1 MRVSNKQMVNIV
13 KSDLFRNAEQL
24 LKAQE
29 RVATRK
35 LINRPSD
42 DPIGM
47 GKVLDYRK
55 TISSIDQYNNNIV
68 SAKNRTEFTDTLLEN
83 LHDLVDQAKRM
94 VSEHSNQTDPELRQG
109 AAQQVEGIYDQVLAI
124 ANTKY
129 GDAYLFAGHQSDTP
143 PFTECA
149 AITCGAETD
158 LNESDYFTI
167 GPGYYVWYDTD
178 GNDPDPAADPAANP
192 GLAGRIGIQVNVNG
206 FDSAAVASAT
216 TTAINNIAGSDYT
229 ATVSSTVSDK
239 VEIAPTN
246 PVILTCAAGLTDG
259 DFLTFGS
266 DSYVWY
272 DRNGGGDPGDDLTA
286 NPEVAGRTGIQVNV
300 NGLSTADAVASATMT
315 AVNNIAGSDYTATV
329 SLTDSEKVEIVPR
342 SVSYPDVV
350 DVNTGFTTHDM
361 EYVGDRGKTNVIV
374 GEGAQVRIN
383 LTGDDLFTGAAVA
396 SGTNVFDDL
405 KALKDAL
412 EADPFVASAV
422 SDLAD
427 NLAKGVNQVEGAGV
441 SQSITYRRLE
451 TTENHWV
458 KFKDSVVNMLS
469 RIEDADLATAIVEL
483 QAQETAY
490 ETALATA
497 AKMFNR
503 RSLIDFI

>member
-1 MRVSNKQMVNIV
+1 MRVSNKQMVSVV

-29 RVATRK
+29 KVATRK

-55 TISSIDQYNNNIV
+55 TLSSIDQYNNNIV
-68 SAKNRTEFTDTLLEN
+68 SAKNRTEFTDTLMEN

-94 VSEHSNQTDPELRQG
+94 VAEHSNQTDPELRQG

-129 GDAYLFAGHQSDTP
+129 DGNYLFAGHDTDTI
-143 PFTECA
+143 PFPRDEVT
-149 AITCGAETD
+149 TGAESTLD
-158 LNESDYFTI
+158 DGEYFNISSSTGDDYS
-167 GPGYYVWYDTD
+167 VWYRID
-178 GNDPDPAADPAANP
+178 GSPA
-192 GLAGRIGIQVNVNG
+192 
-206 FDSAAVASAT
+206 T
-216 TTAINNIAGSDYT
+216 
-229 ATVSSTVSDK
+229 
-239 VEIAPTN
+239 
-246 PVILTCAAGLTDG
+246 LTI
-259 DFLTFGS
+259 
-266 DSYVWY
+266 
-272 DRNGGGDPGDDLTA
+272 P
-286 NPEVAGRTGIQVNV
+286 GRTGIPVNIA
-300 NGLSTADAVASATMT
+300 SDDTADQVATETKSAIDLVLDGGGLPVFTT
-315 AVNNIAGSDYTATV
+315 TRSGSEVTIASGG
-329 SLTDSEKVEIVPR
+329 EG
-342 SVSYPDVV
+342 V
-350 DVNTGFTTHDM
+350 DVTDYNSGFSFQNAT
-361 EYVGDRGKTNVIV
+361 YNGDSGKTNVIV

-422 SDLAD
+422 SNLAD
-427 NLAKGVNQVEGAGV
+427 NLAKGVNQVEGAAV

>member
-55 TISSIDQYNNNIV
+55 TLSSIDQYNNNIV

-83 LHDLVDQAKRM
+83 LHDLVDQAKRI
-94 VSEHSNQTDPELRQG
+94 VTEHSNQTDPELRQG

-129 GDAYLFAGHQSDTP
+129 GDAYLFAGHQSDTQ

-149 AITCGAETD
+149 AITCGKKAD
-158 LNESDYFTI
+158 LADGEYFTL
-167 GPGYYVWYDTD
+167 GSGHYVYYDT
-178 GNDPDPAADPAANP
+178 
-192 GLAGRIGIQVNVNG
+192 
-206 FDSAAVASAT
+206 T
-216 TTAINNIAGSDYT
+216 
-229 ATVSSTVSDK
+229 
-239 VEIAPTN
+239 
-246 PVILTCAAGLTDG
+246 
-259 DFLTFGS
+259 
-266 DSYVWY
+266 
-272 DRNGGGDPGDDLTA
+272 GGGLVDPIDDLTA
-286 NPEVAGRTGIQVNV
+286 NPGLTGRIGIPVDV
-300 NGLSTADAVASATMT
+300 SLLVLDTTAAAVADATMT
-315 AVNNIAGSDYTATV
+315 EIDANLNFTATV
-329 SLTDSEKVEIVPR
+329 PLNDLDKVEIVPNPV
-342 SVSYPDVV
+342 SGSYPDVV
-350 DVNTGFTTHDM
+350 DVNTGFTTHDI
-361 EYVGDRGKTNVIV
+361 EYVGDNGKTNVIV

-405 KALKDAL
+405 KALKNAL
-412 EADPFVASAV
+412 EADPFVTTAV

-427 NLAKGVNQVEGAGV
+427 NLAKGANQVEGAGV
-441 SQSITYRRLE
+441 SQSILYRRLE

-469 RIEDADLATAIVEL
+469 KIEDADYATAIVEL

-490 ETALATA
+490 EASLATA
-497 AKMFNR
+497 AKMFNKK
-503 RSLIDFI
+503 SLIDFL

>member
-1 MRVSNKQMVNIV
+1 MRVSNKQMVSVV

-29 RVATRK
+29 KVATRK

-55 TISSIDQYNNNIV
+55 TLSSIDQYNNNIT

-83 LHDLVDQAKRM
+83 LHDLVDQAKRIII
-94 VSEHSNQTDPELRQG
+94 EHSNETDPELRQG

-124 ANTKY
+124 ANSKY
-129 GDAYLFAGHQSDTP
+129 GDAYLFAGHKTETQ

-149 AITCGAETD
+149 AITCGEKETID
-158 LNESDYFTI
+158 SSDYFTI
-167 GPGYYVWYDTD
+167 GSGYYVWYDKMD
-178 GNDPDPAADPAANP
+178 GDSAPTVP
-192 GLAGRIGIQVNVNG
+192 GGRIGIEVDISG
-206 FDSAAVASAT
+206 ISSAAAVASAT
-216 TTAINNIAGSDYT
+216 MNAINSEIPGY
-229 ATVSSTVSDK
+229 ATRTLDK
-239 VEIAPTN
+239 VEMGT
-246 PVILTCAAGLTDG
+246 
-259 DFLTFGS
+259 
-266 DSYVWY
+266 
-272 DRNGGGDPGDDLTA
+272 
-286 NPEVAGRTGIQVNV
+286 TG
-300 NGLSTADAVASATMT
+300 
-315 AVNNIAGSDYTATV
+315 
-329 SLTDSEKVEIVPR
+329 
-342 SVSYPDVV
+342 SYPDIV
-350 DVNTGFTTHDM
+350 DVNTGFTTHDI
-361 EYVGDRGKTNVIV
+361 EYVGDKGKTNIIV

-412 EADPFVASAV
+412 EADPFVTTAV

-441 SQSITYRRLE
+441 SQSILYRRLE

-490 ETALATA
+490 EVSLATA
-497 AKMFNR
+497 AKMFNKK
-503 RSLIDFI
+503 SLIDFL

>member
-55 TISSIDQYNNNIV
+55 TISSIEQYDNNIT

-109 AAQQVEGIYDQVLAI
+109 AAQQVEGIYAQVLAI

-129 GDAYLFAGHQSDTP
+129 GDAYLFAGHQSDTQ
-143 PFTECA
+143 PFTDCA
-149 AITCGAETD
+149 AITCGEEADLTD
-158 LNESDYFTI
+158 GDYFTL
-167 GPGYYVWYDTD
+167 GSGYYVWYDTD
-178 GNDPDPAADPAANP
+178 GDLGTGDPA
-192 GLAGRIGIQVNVNG
+192 L
-206 FDSAAVASAT
+206 
-216 TTAINNIAGSDYT
+216 
-229 ATVSSTVSDK
+229 
-239 VEIAPTN
+239 
-246 PVILTCAAGLTDG
+246 
-259 DFLTFGS
+259 
-266 DSYVWY
+266 
-272 DRNGGGDPGDDLTA
+272 
-286 NPEVAGRTGIQVNV
+286 AGRTGIQVDV
-300 NGLSTADAVASATMT
+300 SGLGSAVAVASATMT
-315 AVNNIAGSDYTATV
+315 AIQANPNFTATV
-329 SLTDSEKVEIVPR
+329 PLDDLDKVEIVPNPV
-342 SVSYPDVV
+342 SGSYPDVV
-350 DVNTGFTTHDM
+350 DVNTGFTTHDTK
-361 EYVGDRGKTNVIV
+361 YVGDSGKTNVIV

-383 LTGDDLFTGAAVA
+383 LTGDDIFTGAAVA
-396 SGTNVFDDL
+396 SGTNIFDDL
-405 KALKDAL
+405 KGLKDAL
-412 EADPFVASAV
+412 EADPFVTSAV

-427 NLAKGVNQVEGAGV
+427 NLAKGVNQVEGAAV
-441 SQSITYRRLE
+441 SQSILYRRLE

-469 RIEDADLATAIVEL
+469 KIEDADYATAIVEL

-490 ETALATA
+490 EASLATA
-497 AKMFNR
+497 AKMFNKK
-503 RSLIDFI
+503 SLIDFL

>member
-1 MRVSNKQMVNIV
+1 MRVSNKQMVSIM

-83 LHDLVDQAKRM
+83 LHDLVDQAKRI
-94 VSEHSNQTDPELRQG
+94 VTEHSNQTDSELRQG

-129 GDAYLFAGHQSDTP
+129 GDAYLFAGHQTDTQ

-149 AITCGAETD
+149 AITCGQESDLTD
-158 LNESDYFTI
+158 GDYFTI
-167 GPGYYVWYDTD
+167 GSGYYVYYDT
-178 GNDPDPAADPAANP
+178 NDDDALADDPADDLVANP
-192 GLAGRIGIQVNVNG
+192 GVAGRTGIRVHVNG
-206 FDSAAVASAT
+206 LGSAAVASAT
-216 TTAINNIAGSDYT
+216 MTEINSHASSDYT
-229 ATVSSTVSDK
+229 ATVSLSDSDK
-239 VEIAPTN
+239 VEIAPN
-246 PVILTCAAGLTDG
+246 PVLTCAAFAGLNDG
-259 DFLTFGS
+259 DSLTFGP
-266 DSYVWY
+266 DYYVWY
-272 DRNGGGDPGDDLTA
+272 DKNDDSNGDPVLAD
-286 NPEVAGRTGIQVNV
+286 RTGIRVNV
-300 NGLSTADAVASATMT
+300 IGLVSDDAVASATMT
-315 AVNNIAGSDYTATV
+315 AINNLASSDYTATV
-329 SLTDSEKVEIVPR
+329 SLSDSEKVEIVPR

-361 EYVGDRGKTNVIV
+361 KYVGDSGKINIIV

-412 EADPFVASAV
+412 EADPFVTTAV

-441 SQSITYRRLE
+441 RQSITYRRLE

-469 RIEDADLATAIVEL
+469 RIEDADLASAIVEL

-503 RSLIDFI
+503 RSLIDFL

>member
-13 KSDLFRNAEQL
+13 KSDLFRNAQQL
-24 LKAQE
+24 LKSQE
-29 RVATRK
+29 KVATRK

-83 LHDLVDQAKRM
+83 LHDLVDQAKRI
-94 VSEHSNQTDPELRQG
+94 VAEHSNQTDPELRQG

-124 ANTKY
+124 ANNKY
-129 GDAYLFAGHQSDTP
+129 GDAYLFAGHQSDTQ

-149 AITCGAETD
+149 AITCGQESD

-178 GNDPDPAADPAANP
+178 GVLGGDPGDDPAANP
-192 GLAGRIGIQVNVNG
+192 GLAGRIGIQVDVNG
-206 FDSAAVASAT
+206 FDSAAVANAT
-216 TTAINNIAGSDYT
+216 MTEINNIAGSD
-229 ATVSSTVSDK
+229 
-239 VEIAPTN
+239 
-246 PVILTCAAGLTDG
+246 
-259 DFLTFGS
+259 F
-266 DSYVWY
+266 
-272 DRNGGGDPGDDLTA
+272 
-286 NPEVAGRTGIQVNV
+286 
-300 NGLSTADAVASATMT
+300 
-315 AVNNIAGSDYTATV
+315 TATV
-329 SLTDSEKVEIVPR
+329 SLTDSEKVEIVPNPV
-342 SVSYPDVV
+342 SGSYPDIV
-350 DVNTGFTTHDM
+350 DVNTGFTTHDI

-383 LTGDDLFTGAAVA
+383 LTGNDLFTGVGVTN
-396 SGTNVFDDL
+396 GTNVFDDL

-412 EADPFVASAV
+412 EADPFVTTAV

-441 SQSITYRRLE
+441 RQSITYRRLE

-490 ETALATA
+490 EVSLATA
-497 AKMFNR
+497 AKMFNKK
-503 RSLIDFI
+503 SLVDFL